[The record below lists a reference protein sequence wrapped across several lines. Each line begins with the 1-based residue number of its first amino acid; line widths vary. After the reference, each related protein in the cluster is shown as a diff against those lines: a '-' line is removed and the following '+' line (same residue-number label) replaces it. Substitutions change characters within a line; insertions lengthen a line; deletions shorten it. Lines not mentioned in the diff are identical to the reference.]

1 MTRISRRE
9 RWLVGLGAAAAAIA
23 AAYLYLVE
31 PALERRREA
40 ADLIPVR
47 EATLQ
52 RRRDLVAQRPALI
65 AEAEQAVKQIEEQSR
80 RMLSG
85 PTPPLAASELQRMVK
100 DLAVGAGVEVR
111 SERVLSPT
119 DRDGVQEIPVELT
132 VAGGIRESTMLL
144 YQLERTPKIL
154 TIQDLKMRAASG
166 GLPTAQS
173 RDVLT
178 TVTVSGYLLTATPP
192 AAPPGGAGPRPGERP
207 AAASPTT
214 PKKEQ

>member
-1 MTRISRRE
+1 MTRISSRE

-23 AAYLYLVE
+23 AAYVYLVE

-40 ADLIPVR
+40 AELIPVR

-65 AEAEQAVKQIEEQSR
+65 AEAEQAAKQIEEQSR

-85 PTPPLAASELQRMVK
+85 PTPPLAASELQRLVK

-111 SERVLSPT
+111 SERVLTPI
-119 DRDGVQEIPVELT
+119 DREGLQEIPIELT

-166 GLPTAQS
+166 GLATAQS

-178 TVTVSGYLLTATPP
+178 TVTVAGYLLTATPP
-192 AAPPGGAGPRPGERP
+192 AAAPGAAPPRPGERP
-207 AAASPTT
+207 AAASPAT
-214 PKKEQ
+214 PKRE